1 MEVAT
6 ALRVL
11 RRRSGSSLRQ
21 LGRAAGTS
29 HATLAAYEAGRVS
42 PTAHT
47 LERIVRAAGF
57 ELEPAVVRRVPD
69 ADRRGYELEQV
80 LDLAEQFPSRH
91 SAVLR
96 APVFGR

>member
-1 MEVAT
+1 MDVDIV
-6 ALRVL
+6 LRVL
-11 RRRSGSSLRQ
+11 RRRSGCSLRQ

-29 HATLAAYEAGRVS
+29 HATIVAYEAGRVS

-57 ELEPAVVRRVPD
+57 EFEPAVVRRIPH
-69 ADRRGYELEQV
+69 ADRRGDELEQV

-91 SAVLR
+91 SAVLV